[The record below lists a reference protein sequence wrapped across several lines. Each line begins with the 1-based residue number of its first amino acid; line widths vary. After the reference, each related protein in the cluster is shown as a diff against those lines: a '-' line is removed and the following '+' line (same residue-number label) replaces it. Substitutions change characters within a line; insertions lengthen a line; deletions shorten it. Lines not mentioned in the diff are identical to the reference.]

1 MGASS
6 VIGRAVTLRLALA
19 GAELALTTAT
29 SDAEEAFEVQR
40 LGRSLATQG
49 KQAFTEALDLSS
61 GANVQVAVRQVAK
74 ALGGLDT
81 VIVLSD
87 QRQERATQ
95 RLGDADW
102 SKLIG
107 ANLGA
112 VFFVARAAYR
122 EFASREPDAVGVRG
136 RIIAVQREPAERDGA
151 VYKATKIAALAL
163 VQALRE
169 EWQEDGIAVSLL
181 SVPGSEED
189 RVVARATET
198 IVALLDAPQSASG
211 VHRVEP

>member
-1 MGASS
+1 VA
-6 VIGRAVTLRLALA
+6 LRLALA

-40 LGRSLATQG
+40 LARNLATQG
-49 KQAFTEALDLSS
+49 SQARAEALDLSS

-74 ALGGLDT
+74 ALGGLDAAV
-81 VIVLSD
+81 VISD

-95 RLGDADW
+95 RLSDAEW
-102 SKLIG
+102 TKVVG
-107 ANLGA
+107 QNLGA
-112 VFFVARAAYR
+112 VFYVARAAYR
-122 EFASREPDAVGVRG
+122 EFASKEPDAVGVRG
-136 RIIAVQREPAERDGA
+136 RVVVVQREPSERDGS
-151 VYKATKIAALAL
+151 VYKAAKIGALAL

-169 EWQEDGIAVSLL
+169 EWQDDGVAVSLV

-198 IVALLDAPQSASG
+198 VIALLDAPPSASG
-211 VHRVEP
+211 VHRVEL